1 MKIPKHEKYIMFF
14 VNNKAYYVEFKLSLC
29 TEVYEISIFSQ
40 IKNQD
45 FPVMY
50 AFTFRHSHIV
60 IQFWKVISRSQD
72 PHLPQPENR
81 DSRSL
86 FLLTQKLID
95 QTYSLAI
102 IISPRYSILQKWT
115 YSRTLVSSYEHICI
129 VYRGPRDEVIQDGES
144 DIILCRYS
152 RYVETHSLPDV

>member
-1 MKIPKHEKYIMFF
+1 M
-14 VNNKAYYVEFKLSLC
+14 
-29 TEVYEISIFSQ
+29 
-40 IKNQD
+40 
-45 FPVMY
+45 
-50 AFTFRHSHIV
+50 
-60 IQFWKVISRSQD
+60 ISRSQD

-102 IISPRYSILQKWT
+102 IISPRYSIRQKRT

-129 VYRGPRDEVIQDGES
+129 VYRGTRDEVIFDGES

-152 RYVETHSLPDV
+152 RYVETHSLPEKICGYLKGLSNLDMYVSIFKRNFKSEYKHLFNIFKRNVKSGHKH